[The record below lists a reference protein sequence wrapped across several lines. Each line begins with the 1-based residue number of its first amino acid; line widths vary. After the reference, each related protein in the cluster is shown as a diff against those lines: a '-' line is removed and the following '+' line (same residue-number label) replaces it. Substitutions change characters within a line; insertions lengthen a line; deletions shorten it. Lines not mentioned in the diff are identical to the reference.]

1 MSRTPNSRKQE
12 THERI
17 VDVAARAIRRHGYA
31 GVGVADVMKEAG
43 LTHGGF
49 YAHFD
54 SRDALLVEALE
65 RAGRES
71 GEAVARALERRAAK
85 GVSAFRALVEAYLAD
100 EHLASLETGC
110 PVAALACDMP
120 RQSDAVREA
129 SAVRVRRL
137 VAGVQS
143 ALPHASR
150 ATASVVAGTL
160 VGTLQL
166 ARALGANADGR
177 ALLSAARKALDP
189 AVRHTRHGGRLNA
202 GPLTDIRLPLSF
214 ALEYDDVIFTFSHSS
229 SQETLHEDRQ
239 RHRPRHRRQP
249 RHRPRL
255 HARAARPRR
264 AQGLRRCARPLD
276 RHASPASSRSGST

>member
-17 VDVAARAIRRHGYA
+17 VDVAARAIRRDGYA

-49 YAHFD
+49 YAHFE

-65 RAGRES
+65 RAGRQS
-71 GEAVARALERRAAK
+71 GEAVTRALERRAAR
-85 GVSAFRALVEAYLAD
+85 GVSAFRALVEAYLGD

-120 RQSDAVREA
+120 RQSDSVREA
-129 SAVRVRRL
+129 SAARVRRL
-137 VAGVQS
+137 VTGVQS

-160 VGTLQL
+160 VGTLAL
-166 ARALGANADGR
+166 ARALGANAEGR
-177 ALLSAARKALDP
+177 ALLSAARKALVQQYDTP
-189 AVRHTRHGGRLNA
+189 STAA
-202 GPLTDIRLPLSF
+202 G
-214 ALEYDDVIFTFSHSS
+214 
-229 SQETLHEDRQ
+229 
-239 RHRPRHRRQP
+239 
-249 RHRPRL
+249 
-255 HARAARPRR
+255 
-264 AQGLRRCARPLD
+264 
-276 RHASPASSRSGST
+276 

>member
-1 MSRTPNSRKQE
+1 MMRVIYQDSMSRTPYSRKQQ

-17 VDVAARAIRRHGYA
+17 LNVAARAIRQHGYA
-31 GVGVADVMKEAG
+31 GVGVADVMKKAG

-71 GEAVARALERRAAK
+71 GEAVNSAVKERAVE

-110 PVAALACDMP
+110 PVAALAGDMP
-120 RQSDAVREA
+120 RQSDLVREA
-129 SAVRVRRL
+129 SAGRVRRL
-137 VAGVQS
+137 VAGVRS
-143 ALPHASR
+143 TLPHASR

-166 ARALGANADGR
+166 ARAMGANAEGR
-177 ALLSAARKALDP
+177 AMLSAARKALIQQYDTSSA
-189 AVRHTRHGGRLNA
+189 AVG
-202 GPLTDIRLPLSF
+202 
-214 ALEYDDVIFTFSHSS
+214 
-229 SQETLHEDRQ
+229 
-239 RHRPRHRRQP
+239 
-249 RHRPRL
+249 
-255 HARAARPRR
+255 
-264 AQGLRRCARPLD
+264 
-276 RHASPASSRSGST
+276 

>member
-65 RAGRES
+65 RAGRQS
-71 GEAVARALERRAAK
+71 GEAVTRALERRAAR
-85 GVSAFRALVEAYLAD
+85 GVSAFRALVEAYLGD

-129 SAVRVRRL
+129 SAARVRRL

-143 ALPHASR
+143 ALPHAPR

-177 ALLSAARKALDP
+177 AMLSAARKAL
-189 AVRHTRHGGRLNA
+189 VQQ
-202 GPLTDIRLPLSF
+202 
-214 ALEYDDVIFTFSHSS
+214 YDTPS
-229 SQETLHEDRQ
+229 
-239 RHRPRHRRQP
+239 
-249 RHRPRL
+249 
-255 HARAARPRR
+255 RAA
-264 AQGLRRCARPLD
+264 G
-276 RHASPASSRSGST
+276 

>member
-17 VDVAARAIRRHGYA
+17 VDVAARTIRRHGYA
-31 GVGVADVMKEAG
+31 GVGVADVMKKAG

-71 GEAVARALERRAAK
+71 GEVVARAVERRAAK
-85 GVSAFRALVEAYLAD
+85 GVSAFRALVETYLSD

-120 RQSDAVREA
+120 RQSGAVREA

-137 VAGVQS
+137 VTGVQS
-143 ALPHASR
+143 TLPQVRR
-150 ATASVVAGTL
+150 AAASVVAGTL

-177 ALLSAARKALDP
+177 AVLSAARKALIDQYDTP
-189 AVRHTRHGGRLNA
+189 DAAA
-202 GPLTDIRLPLSF
+202 G
-214 ALEYDDVIFTFSHSS
+214 
-229 SQETLHEDRQ
+229 
-239 RHRPRHRRQP
+239 
-249 RHRPRL
+249 
-255 HARAARPRR
+255 
-264 AQGLRRCARPLD
+264 
-276 RHASPASSRSGST
+276 